1 MKRGA
6 MEIQEIEL
14 VVAKDGK
21 VELTVRGVKG
31 QACLDLTQ
39 ALEKALGGVVLSR
52 EMTPEALEDPNPNQL
67 ASDQTASQQTGS

>member
-1 MKRGA
+1 

-31 QACLDLTQ
+31 QACLELTQ
-39 ALEKALGGVVLSR
+39 DLEKALGGIVLTR
-52 EMTPEALEDPNPNQL
+52 EMTPEALEEPNPNQL
-67 ASDQTASQQTGS
+67 ASDQTTTQQSGS